1 MHVIERFKILVYPL
15 QREAVVDLSVPWWD
29 LVGFTVL
36 RRKERPEAN
45 LFAFMIVLED
55 EAGLYIDILDI
66 VDNTR
71 YLDLAVCG
79 GRLVHH
85 LGPGLAV

>member
-1 MHVIERFKILVYPL
+1 MHIMSQFKIWLYHL

-55 EAGLYIDILDI
+55 EAGLCIDIPDILDI
-66 VDNTR
+66 PDNTR
-71 YLDLAVCG
+71 
-79 GRLVHH
+79 H
-85 LGPGLAV
+85 L

>member
-1 MHVIERFKILVYPL
+1 M
-15 QREAVVDLSVPWWD
+15 VDLSVPWWD

-66 VDNTR
+66 
-71 YLDLAVCG
+71 LDI
-79 GRLVHH
+79 GR
-85 LGPGLAV
+85 

>member
-1 MHVIERFKILVYPL
+1 M
-15 QREAVVDLSVPWWD
+15 DLSVPWWD

-55 EAGLYIDILDI
+55 EAGLFIDILDI
-66 VDNTR
+66 PHIVIVDKIS

-79 GRLVHH
+79 GGLVHH

>member
-1 MHVIERFKILVYPL
+1 MHIISRFKISCYPL

-45 LFAFMIVLED
+45 LFAFMIVMED
-55 EAGLYIDILDI
+55 EAGLYINILDILDI
-66 VDNTR
+66 VDNT
-71 YLDLAVCG
+71 DI
-79 GRLVHH
+79 
-85 LGPGLAV
+85 

>member
-1 MHVIERFKILVYPL
+1 MHL

-55 EAGLYIDILDI
+55 EAGLCIDIH
-66 VDNTR
+66 R
-71 YLDLAVCG
+71 YS
-79 GRLVHH
+79 RYSR
-85 LGPGLAV
+85 

>member
-1 MHVIERFKILVYPL
+1 MHVIGRFKICFYPL

-55 EAGLYIDILDI
+55 EAGLCIDI
-66 VDNTR
+66 V
-71 YLDLAVCG
+71 
-79 GRLVHH
+79 
-85 LGPGLAV
+85 

>member
-1 MHVIERFKILVYPL
+1 M
-15 QREAVVDLSVPWWD
+15 DLSVPWWD

-55 EAGLYIDILDI
+55 EAGLYIDIVDI

>member
-1 MHVIERFKILVYPL
+1 MHIIRRFKIWLYHL

-55 EAGLYIDILDI
+55 EAGLYIEILDI

-71 YLDLAVCG
+71 YLDLAVRG
-79 GRLVHH
+79 GGLVHH

>member
-1 MHVIERFKILVYPL
+1 MYHL